1 MSKNEIVPQIIEVN
15 RISSGTEFRGTLIS
29 GCDVRLDGFFAG
41 KIQTK
46 GKVVIGETAQF
57 IGDLYCASTDIWGKM
72 EGNIFSGNQAGFKN
86 KAKFKGSLQCH
97 KIFIEEGAQFNGTCK
112 MITEEEY
119 NQIIAKINSTES

>member
-1 MSKNEIVPQIIEVN
+1 MSKNEIAPQIIEVN

-72 EGNIFSGNQAGFKN
+72 EGNIFSGNQVSFKN
-86 KAKFKGSLQCH
+86 KANFKGSLQCH

-119 NQIIAKINSTES
+119 NQIIAKISSTES